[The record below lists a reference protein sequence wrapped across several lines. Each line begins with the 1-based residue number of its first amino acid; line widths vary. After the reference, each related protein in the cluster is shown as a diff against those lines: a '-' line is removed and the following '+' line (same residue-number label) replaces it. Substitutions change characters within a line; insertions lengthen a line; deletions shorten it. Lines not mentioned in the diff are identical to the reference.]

1 MRKAVSPFTAALASL
16 AAVSLLAGCGG
27 GSSSSGPATLNWYVF
42 KDKSGAYSEIAKTC
56 SQRSRGRYEIS
67 VQLLPADADG
77 QRQQLVRRLAAKDS
91 SIDLMGM
98 DVVWTGEFA
107 EAKWIKPF
115 PRAARA
121 QISKDIFRAPLE
133 TATYRGRLYGAPF
146 NTNVQILFYRKDLA
160 PRPPRTWSEMIAMA
174 TRLPKSRY
182 VEVQGGQYEGYTVW
196 FNTMLNSAGG
206 KVLAGGD
213 KAGLGPPAVRALT
226 VMKELAASPAADPSL
241 SNAMEDQT
249 SAAYSGGKAAF
260 MLNYPDFY
268 GTTEMESKEVF
279 AKTGIAPYPGVDPGR
294 PSRPTIGGINIGVA
308 SFGKHQAQAVEAAT
322 CMSSRASQ
330 KILAV
335 KGRYAVSNA
344 TLYSDPAVLKAEPFA
359 PVVRSSLEAA
369 SLRPV
374 TPAYNDISLAIQKTL
389 SPPGG
394 IQPASSAKE
403 LKARIDQA
411 LKSGGLL

>member
-1 MRKAVSPFTAALASL
+1 MPRLGHLLVTMPAL

-27 GSSSSGPATLNWYVF
+27 GSSSGGPATLNWYVF
-42 KDKSGAYSEIAKTC
+42 KDKSGAYAEIAKAC
-56 SQRSRGRYEIS
+56 SQSSGGRYKINI
-67 VQLLPADADG
+67 QLLPADADG

-115 PRAARA
+115 PSAARA
-121 QISKDIFRAPLE
+121 QISRDILPAPLQ

-160 PRPPRTWSEMIAMA
+160 PRPPQTWSQMIAMA
-174 TRLPKSRY
+174 KRLPAKSRY
-182 VEVQGGQYEGYTVW
+182 VEVQGAQYEGYTVW

-206 KVLAGGD
+206 TVLAGRE
-213 KAGLGPPAVRALT
+213 KAALGPPAARALT

-249 SAAYSGGKAAF
+249 SGAYSGGKAAF
-260 MLNYPDFY
+260 MVNYPDFY
-268 GTTEMESKEVF
+268 GTTEMESKDVF
-279 AKTGIAPYPGVDPGR
+279 AKTGIAPYPGVDAGR

-308 SFGKHQAQAVEAAT
+308 AFGTHRPAAFAAAT
-322 CMSSRASQ
+322 CMSSRSSQ

-359 PVVRSSLEAA
+359 PVVRTSLLRA

-389 SPPGG
+389 SPPAG
-394 IQPASSAKE
+394 IKPASSAKE
-403 LKARIDQA
+403 LRSKIDQA

>member
-1 MRKAVSPFTAALASL
+1 MPKAVSLFTAALAPL
-16 AAVSLLAGCGG
+16 AAISVLVGCGG
-27 GSSSSGPATLNWYVF
+27 GSLSRGPATLNWYVF
-42 KDKSGAYSEIAKTC
+42 KDKSGAYSEIARTC
-56 SQRSRGRYEIS
+56 SQQSGGRYKIS
-67 VQLLPADADG
+67 IQLLPADADG

-115 PRAARA
+115 PPAARR
-121 QISKDIFRAPLE
+121 QISKDIFPAPLA

-160 PRPPRTWSEMIAMA
+160 PRPPQTWSEMIAMA
-174 TRLPKSRY
+174 KRLPRSRY
-182 VEVQGGQYEGYTVW
+182 VAVQGAQYEGYTVW

-206 KVLAGGD
+206 KVLAGPE
-213 KAGLGPPAVRALT
+213 KAGLGKPAVRALT
-226 VMKELAASPAADPSL
+226 VMKDLAGSPAADPSL

-249 SAAYSGGKAAF
+249 SGAYSGGKAAF
-260 MLNYPDFY
+260 MVNYPDFY

-279 AKTGIAPYPGVDPGR
+279 AKTGIARYPAVDAGQ

-308 SFGKHQAQAVEAAT
+308 AFGKHQHQAVAAAT
-322 CMSSRASQ
+322 CMSSRPSQ

-359 PVVRSSLEAA
+359 PVVRTSLLAA

-394 IQPASSAKE
+394 IKPASSAKE
-403 LKARIDQA
+403 LKSKIDQA

>member
-1 MRKAVSPFTAALASL
+1 MRYAASLLRSALAPL
-16 AAVSLLAGCGG
+16 AAISLLAGCGG
-27 GSSSSGPATLNWYVF
+27 GSASRGPAALNWYVF
-42 KDKSGAYSEIAKTC
+42 KDKSGAYADIAKTC
-56 SQRSRGRYEIS
+56 SQQSGGRYRIDI
-67 VQLLPADADG
+67 QLLPADADG

-107 EAKWIKPF
+107 EAKWIKSF
-115 PRAARA
+115 PPAARA
-121 QISKDIFRAPLE
+121 QISKDIFPAPLQ
-133 TATYRGRLYGAPF
+133 TATYGGKLYGAPF

-160 PRPPRTWSEMIAMA
+160 PRPPQTWSDMIAMA
-174 TRLPKSRY
+174 KRLPKSRY
-182 VEVQGGQYEGYTVW
+182 VEVQGAQYEGYTVW

-206 KVLAGGD
+206 KVLSGAE
-213 KAGLGPPAVRALT
+213 KAGLGKPAVRALS
-226 VMKELAASPAADPSL
+226 VMRELAVSAAADPSL

-249 SAAYSGGKAAF
+249 SSAYSGGKAAF
-260 MLNYPDFY
+260 MVNYPDFY
-268 GTTEMESKEVF
+268 GTTEMESKTVF
-279 AKTGIAPYPGVDPGR
+279 AKTGIAPYPGVDAGR

-308 SFGKHQAQAVEAAT
+308 AFGKHQAQAVAAAT
-322 CMSSRASQ
+322 CMSSHASQ

-344 TLYSDPAVLKAEPFA
+344 TLYSDPEVVKAEPFA
-359 PVVRSSLEAA
+359 AVVRKSLLAA

-389 SPPGG
+389 SPPAA
-394 IQPASSAKE
+394 IKPASSEKE
-403 LKARIDQA
+403 LKSKIDQA